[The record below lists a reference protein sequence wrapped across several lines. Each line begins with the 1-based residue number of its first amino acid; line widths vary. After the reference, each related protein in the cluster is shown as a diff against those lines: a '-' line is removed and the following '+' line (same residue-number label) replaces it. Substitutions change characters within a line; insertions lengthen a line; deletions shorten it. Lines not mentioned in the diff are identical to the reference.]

1 MARAG
6 PGTTLCIVRCQD
18 PRARVRFSTSTAQ
31 ENTQMAGALPE
42 VTDTNFQAEV
52 LESEQP
58 VLVDFWGP
66 WCGPCRVVGPVLEE
80 IASERDDLRIVKL
93 NVDENQQTAAAFEV
107 LSIPTMI
114 LFKNG
119 QVAKKVIGAY
129 PKKRLESELE
139 SELSAA

>member
-1 MARAG
+1 
-6 PGTTLCIVRCQD
+6 
-18 PRARVRFSTSTAQ
+18 
-31 ENTQMAGALPE
+31 MAGALPD

-58 VLVDFWGP
+58 VLVDFWAP

-80 IASERDDLRIVKL
+80 IAAERDDLRIVKL
-93 NVDENQQTAAAFEV
+93 NVDENQQTAATFEV

-139 SELSAA
+139 AELSAA